1 MDPGFRMYCRQ
12 ISDGFTA
19 FVPEEEVVEVVVGV
33 VFKLRL
39 MMLVGFTPFW
49 RGVTL
54 SNRVGAEF
62 SFVLEAFPGTVQ
74 Y

>member
-1 MDPGFRMYCRQ
+1 MVPGFRMYCRQ

-19 FVPEEEVVEVVVGV
+19 FVPEEEVVVVVGA

-62 SFVLEAFPGTVQ
+62 SLVLEAFPGTVQ